1 MLIRCLRIINQV
13 DDYELRT
20 VKFHSGANFIV
31 DTDDSKQHNKVGKTT
46 FLKLIDVALGARDRR
61 LIYFDSETNSLEG
74 NLEKYIRS
82 NKSMVEL
89 TLVDNLS
96 NPKTTHILKVGLYKN
111 SPYFIDG
118 KRLKQNDYREKLNL
132 FLFDNDKNTPS
143 FRQLIQS
150 FVRISMSGDTNTFLR
165 NIPSG
170 TKSDYR
176 SVYNFLFNISDPSL
190 DQERGKI
197 IKSLAAVKEA
207 MKQFSQIQNSQSST
221 QTMQVISSLRNEQK
235 RLIHELDDIVSQ
247 DTFEKNRQK
256 LTEARTEYTN
266 LADQI
271 AILEYRLRINKKL
284 ILDTQ
289 KDANQATNN
298 DLTKDFFKEMKTLL
312 PNISKSF
319 NELVTFNKQLF
330 LNKIKYIEQLNAD
343 LKSRI
348 KLLKDRQDRLTKNNQ
363 DLLSL
368 VATDKLDEYTELSA
382 QLAKRNQEIIQQEQ
396 LLLSLNKFEKK
407 KDSLES
413 QLTLLNRKSNETNSV
428 FPKKIEQFNI
438 FFTRFAEKINGERP
452 MLTYNP
458 DVNQFPLAIKDLNG
472 TSTGTRKSLIAA
484 YDFAY
489 QKFAKSEN
497 KQIPNFVVHDVM
509 ENIEGV
515 NLKTTINIANET
527 GTQYI
532 VALLKEKLDS
542 SGFSKEDQ
550 SKYELIK
557 LSSSNRI
564 FDDHRKYRPHV
575 Q

>member
-1 MLIRCLRIINQV
+1 MLIHCLRIINQV
-13 DDYELRT
+13 DNYELRT

-31 DTDDSKQHNKVGKTT
+31 DTDASKQHNKVGKTT

-61 LIYFDSETNSLEG
+61 LIYFDSETNSLEA
-74 NLEKYIRS
+74 NLEKYIRF

-96 NPKTTHILKVGLYKN
+96 NPKTTHILKVSLYKN
-111 SPYFIDG
+111 GPYFIDG
-118 KRLKQNDYREKLNL
+118 KRLNQNDYREKLNL
-132 FLFDNDKNTPS
+132 FLFDNDKNTPR
-143 FRQLIQS
+143 FRQLIHS

-190 DQERGKI
+190 DQERGNI
-197 IKSLAAVKEA
+197 IKHLAAVKEA

-221 QTMQVISSLRNEQK
+221 QTMQVISSLKNEK
-235 RLIHELDDIVSQ
+235 KLLTHELDDIVSQ

-256 LTEARTEYTN
+256 LTDARTEYTN

-319 NELVTFNKQLF
+319 DELVTFNKQLF
-330 LNKIKYIEQLNAD
+330 LNKIKYIEQLNVD

-396 LLLSLNKFEKK
+396 LLNSLNKFEKK
-407 KDSLES
+407 KESLES

-428 FPKKIEQFNI
+428 FSKKIEQFNI

-489 QKFAKSEN
+489 QEFAKSEN

-564 FDDHRKYRPHV
+564 FDDYRKYRPHV

>member
-1 MLIRCLRIINQV
+1 
-13 DDYELRT
+13 
-20 VKFHSGANFIV
+20 
-31 DTDDSKQHNKVGKTT
+31 
-46 FLKLIDVALGARDRR
+46 
-61 LIYFDSETNSLEG
+61 
-74 NLEKYIRS
+74 
-82 NKSMVEL
+82 
-89 TLVDNLS
+89 
-96 NPKTTHILKVGLYKN
+96 
-111 SPYFIDG
+111 
-118 KRLKQNDYREKLNL
+118 
-132 FLFDNDKNTPS
+132 
-143 FRQLIQS
+143 
-150 FVRISMSGDTNTFLR
+150 
-165 NIPSG
+165 
-170 TKSDYR
+170 
-176 SVYNFLFNISDPSL
+176 
-190 DQERGKI
+190 
-197 IKSLAAVKEA
+197 

>member
-132 FLFDNDKNTPS
+132 FLFDNDKNTPR
-143 FRQLIQS
+143 FRQLIHS